1 MFDGEGDPDYKGSL
15 EELEQNLLLQQ
26 LDEIVEAFESKEGV
40 REGGNNEKRTT
51 WNSQSFHKTNRV
63 DGARTR
69 QKSRLGSSNVQIQ
82 KTSQK
87 HEGAYG
93 SETYKLG
100 RRNSRNEEF
109 AENEWDYLM
118 NPRWYFGDKKPRKW
132 GDDKIL
138 RARLLLSD
146 YRNGV
151 VSDYIPLEAEYEL
164 CDILN
169 ELYEDEDP
177 EENW

>member
-26 LDEIVEAFESKEGV
+26 LDEKSGQHGISNHSIKPTVLME
-40 REGGNNEKRTT
+40 R
-51 WNSQSFHKTNRV
+51 
-63 DGARTR
+63 R
-69 QKSRLGSSNVQIQ
+69 QVQIQ

-93 SETYKLG
+93 SETYKIG
-100 RRNSRNEEF
+100 RRNSRDEEF

-164 CDILN
+164 CDILIFS
-169 ELYEDEDP
+169 YRR
-177 EENW
+177 

>member
-1 MFDGEGDPDYKGSL
+1 M
-15 EELEQNLLLQQ
+15 
-26 LDEIVEAFESKEGV
+26 
-40 REGGNNEKRTT
+40 
-51 WNSQSFHKTNRV
+51 
-63 DGARTR
+63 
-69 QKSRLGSSNVQIQ
+69 GSSNVQIQ

-93 SETYKLG
+93 SETYKIG
-100 RRNSRNEEF
+100 RRNSRDEEF